1 MKCFYRFPRQIKL
14 ADAFDLVEKVA
25 RKAFCVVFAVFPRED
40 FLREVLHLAVY
51 AAFHRQAGDNM
62 NIGSAFLLRLRDDFA
77 DFKHIKTIAET
88 RRLRPF
94 RKL

>member
-1 MKCFYRFPRQIKL
+1 MK
-14 ADAFDLVEKVA
+14 KVS
-25 RKAFCVVFAVFPRED
+25 RKAFCIVFAVFPRKN

-51 AAFHRQAGDNM
+51 AAFHRQTGDNM
-62 NIGSAFLLRLRDDFA
+62 NIGSAFLLRLRDDLA
-77 DFKHIKTIAET
+77 DFKHIKTIAEA